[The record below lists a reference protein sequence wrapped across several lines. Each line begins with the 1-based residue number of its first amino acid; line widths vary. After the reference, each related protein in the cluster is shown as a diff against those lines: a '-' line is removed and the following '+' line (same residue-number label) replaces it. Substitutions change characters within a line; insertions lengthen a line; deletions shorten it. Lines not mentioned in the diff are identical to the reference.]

1 MYTGIDTM
9 TASLEVRQLAEKLQA
24 QGIVATTA
32 AAIDMAQS
40 MLETSNK
47 VMKDFNP
54 KYGEDDEPFTNPHK
68 DDDEEDEGHQEEE
81 KTNVQIIKKPELTLH
96 ELMGREESH
105 ELKFLGDKV
114 HITQVKE
121 ELLPMETPKIEPHQ
135 PMSPIPEIATPGL
148 TPATETHQSQLTL
161 PETPEAAPEVKPME
175 LPPTPKTAPKNDG
188 LYQKVDLTTVFG
200 KH

>member
-1 MYTGIDTM
+1 MYTGIVTM
-9 TASLEVRQLAEKLQA
+9 TASPEVRQLAEKLHA
-24 QGIVATTA
+24 QGIVATMA
-32 AAIDMAQS
+32 AGINMAQS

-68 DDDEEDEGHQEEE
+68 GDEDEDESHQEEE
-81 KTNVQIIKKPELTLH
+81 KAAVQIIKKPELTLH

-105 ELKFLGDKV
+105 ELKFFGDKV
-114 HITQVKE
+114 HITHVKE
-121 ELLPMETPKIEPHQ
+121 PETPKIEPHQ
-135 PMSPIPEIATPGL
+135 PMSPLPEIPTPEL
-148 TPATETHQSQLTL
+148 TPTETHQSQLTL
-161 PETPEAAPEVKPME
+161 PVTPETEVKPME

-188 LYQKVDLTTVFG
+188 FYQKVDLTAVFG

>member
-9 TASLEVRQLAEKLQA
+9 TASPEVRQLAEKLQA
-24 QGIVATTA
+24 QGIVATMA
-32 AAIDMAQS
+32 GAIGMAQS
-40 MLETSNK
+40 MLETSSK

-68 DDDEEDEGHQEEE
+68 GDEDEGDKDEGHQEEE
-81 KTNVQIIKKPELTLH
+81 KAAIQIIKKPELTLH

-105 ELKFLGDKV
+105 ELKFSGDKV

-121 ELLPMETPKIEPHQ
+121 QLLETPKIEPHQ
-135 PMSPIPEIATPGL
+135 PTPLPDMPFSEPTQG
-148 TPATETHQSQLTL
+148 QLTL
-161 PETPEAAPEVKPME
+161 PVTPEAEVKPV
-175 LPPTPKTAPKNDG
+175 LPPTPKATPKNDG
-188 LYQKVDLTTVFG
+188 FYQKVDLTAVFG

>member
-9 TASLEVRQLAEKLQA
+9 TASPEVRQLAEKLQA
-24 QGIVATTA
+24 QGIVATMA
-32 AAIDMAQS
+32 GAIGMAQS

-68 DDDEEDEGHQEEE
+68 GDGDEDKDEDEGHQEEE
-81 KTNVQIIKKPELTLH
+81 KAAVQIIKKPELTLH

-121 ELLPMETPKIEPHQ
+121 ELLPIETPKIEPHQ
-135 PMSPIPEIATPGL
+135 PMSPLPSTPFSEP
-148 TPATETHQSQLTL
+148 TAEKHQSQLTL
-161 PETPEAAPEVKPME
+161 PAAPEAEVKPME
-175 LPPTPKTAPKNDG
+175 LPPAPKAAPKNDG
-188 LYQKVDLTTVFG
+188 LYQKVDLTAVFG